1 MLPFSDRSFSQII
14 IECFDARVSRLF
26 RHTLT
31 VSCYSGHGSWSQIR
45 WYLTNVTQV
54 QAIVDHHHNVDVKIA
69 TKVRFQEPGSQNP
82 NAVDEA
88 QEKLVQETE
97 ASKEGEPGEVNE
109 TGEEAKEVNEEEAKL
124 IGGSPKQENKDNTE
138 NTEKEAKENEEKK
151 TDSPESK
158 KPAITPWVITI

>member
-1 MLPFSDRSFSQII
+1 MQ
-14 IECFDARVSRLF
+14 
-26 RHTLT
+26 
-31 VSCYSGHGSWSQIR
+31 
-45 WYLTNVTQV
+45 QV
-54 QAIVDHHHNVDVKIA
+54 QAIVDHHHNVDVKVA

-97 ASKEGEPGEVNE
+97 GKEGEADVNDG
-109 TGEEAKEVNEEEAKL
+109 GEEAKEGNEEETKL
-124 IGGSPKQENKDNTE
+124 IGGSPKQENKE

-158 KPAITPWVITI
+158 KPTITPWVIIDIVMSSIIGKIIKTLLDDFL